1 MIDEIYIF
9 FPVFPIF
16 IFCLHRINIFFFSK
30 AAYCDF
36 LINLLL
42 DLLLQMEMKH
52 SKSTLYLTIF

>member
-30 AAYCDF
+30 AAYRDF

-42 DLLLQMEMKH
+42 DLLLQME
-52 SKSTLYLTIF
+52 T